1 MNDGLLPSFHFPG
14 GLLYPPNLC
23 LLLLIIAV
31 ILALVNRRV
40 LAMLLSVFGVMWV
53 MVWSLPVTTLWLG
66 GALESRYPFRLP
78 ESMPQADAIVV
89 LGGNVQNNR
98 ANWFEPYNR
107 ATSVNRIDR
116 TAALYF
122 AKKAPLILVSG
133 GALEGPVSDAQG
145 MAKVLK
151 QMGIPDKA
159 ILLEHESRN
168 TYENAA
174 LTHETLQ
181 QHGIRHVLLVTSALH
196 MPRAMAA
203 FDKQNIKATAAGL
216 SAQIYPPND
225 RSLSNCYELHFT
237 HRFSATH
244 LPYNALSTRTYFAY
258 SEPYTYTDLCSQLNE
273 IERRLA
279 NHAQVYFCRELLT
292 YTLEGRRV
300 ELLTITSY
308 KDIGFE
314 REAHIEKLFPLS
326 NKTL

>member
-1 MNDGLLPSFHFPG
+1 MNESLLPTFHFPG

-23 LLLLIIAV
+23 LILLLIAV
-31 ILALVNRRV
+31 ILV
-40 LAMLLSVFGVMWV
+40 LARRRKLAIMLSLSGIFWV
-53 MVWSLPVTTLWLG
+53 MIWSLPVTTLWLG

-78 ESMPQADAIVV
+78 ETLPQADAIVV

-145 MAKVLK
+145 MARVLK
-151 QMGIPDKA
+151 QMGIPDRS
-159 ILLEHESRN
+159 ILLEHDSRN

-181 QHGIRHVLLVTSALH
+181 KHGIRHVLLVTSALH

-216 SAQIYPPND
+216 SAQIYPPPDRALNIWMPD
-225 RSLSNCYELHFT
+225 TRSLEASRSILKEYVGLF
-237 HRFSATH
+237 
-244 LPYNALSTRTYFAY
+244 
-258 SEPYTYTDLCSQLNE
+258 
-273 IERRLA
+273 
-279 NHAQVYFCRELLT
+279 VYWLR
-292 YTLEGRRV
+292 GWV
-300 ELLTITSY
+300 
-308 KDIGFE
+308 
-314 REAHIEKLFPLS
+314 
-326 NKTL
+326 